1 MQKSIQCAVVGDG
14 FVGKSSLVQKFVN
27 GKFDKTYIAT
37 LKDDYSAKVST
48 NGDVFR
54 LNVSDIAGEVSRS
67 YFYIFRKRCSS
78 AYHFLIDVLCI
89 IHYFYCLFFVLQ
101 HEDLSSIATS
111 DIFIVCFSLVDD
123 DSMYS
128 VLNFWIPKIRA
139 IAKHSPIILAGTQSD
154 LRQGGQSGHIATAEG
169 RALAKS
175 IGADTYVECSAKSG
189 SGVQETFQSAAMA
202 SIRYSKRKVNI
213 LKRVL
218 GR

>member
-1 MQKSIQCAVVGDG
+1 MVVAMQKSIQCAVVGDG

-54 LNVSDIAGEVSRS
+54 LNVSDIAGE
-67 YFYIFRKRCSS
+67 
-78 AYHFLIDVLCI
+78 
-89 IHYFYCLFFVLQ
+89 

-123 DSMYS
+123 DSMDS

-189 SGVQETFQSAAMA
+189 SGVQETFQSAVMA

>member
-54 LNVSDIAGEVSRS
+54 LNVSDIAGEVSRA

-123 DSMYS
+123 DSMDS
-128 VLNFWIPKIRA
+128 VLNFWIPKI
-139 IAKHSPIILAGTQSD
+139 D
-154 LRQGGQSGHIATAEG
+154 LLTFLKSFHHTLFSFSASVG
-169 RALAKS
+169 RWRM
-175 IGADTYVECSAKSG
+175 DTRYTGDRLV
-189 SGVQETFQSAAMA
+189 AM
-202 SIRYSKRKVNI
+202 VD
-213 LKRVL
+213 
-218 GR
+218 

>member
-1 MQKSIQCAVVGDG
+1 MY
-14 FVGKSSLVQKFVN
+14 FVSF
-27 GKFDKTYIAT
+27 
-37 LKDDYSAKVST
+37 
-48 NGDVFR
+48 
-54 LNVSDIAGEVSRS
+54 
-67 YFYIFRKRCSS
+67 
-78 AYHFLIDVLCI
+78 
-89 IHYFYCLFFVLQ
+89 HYFYCSFFVLQ

-123 DSMYS
+123 DSMDS

-189 SGVQETFQSAAMA
+189 SGVQETFQSAVMA